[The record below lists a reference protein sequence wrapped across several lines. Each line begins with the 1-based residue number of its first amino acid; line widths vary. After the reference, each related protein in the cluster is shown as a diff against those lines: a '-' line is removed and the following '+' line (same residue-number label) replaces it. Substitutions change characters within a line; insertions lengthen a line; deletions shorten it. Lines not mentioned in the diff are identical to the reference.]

1 MPRADVSRMENGL
14 REVERAL
21 ADAEDAAWKRSNP
34 ETKARTSG
42 ALSQLDESIAE
53 LEAALE
59 TAKASGD
66 EKSVADAQAALDARR
81 AWRDQLA
88 QTAAELD

>member
-1 MPRADVSRMENGL
+1 
-14 REVERAL
+14 
-21 ADAEDAAWKRSNP
+21 
-34 ETKARTSG
+34 
-42 ALSQLDESIAE
+42 QLDESIAE

-66 EKSVADAQAALDARR
+66 EKYVADAQAALDARR